1 MTIEKEKFKTEESKL
16 CLDLRML
23 RRQLKQEQ
31 ASLVMMEKK
40 LADGRQEVTA
50 SEIQF
55 QSLNACINRSNV
67 EQRPRS

>member
-1 MTIEKEKFKTEESKL
+1 
-16 CLDLRML
+16 ML